1 MYKTLHIIFFL
12 YLKMIS
18 ARSKRRRILSL
29 VFILKCVSK
38 KLLIK
43 FQYSRKRRQDEERKQ
58 SDKAE
63 TLECLYTDNL
73 SE

>member
-1 MYKTLHIIFFL
+1 MV
-12 YLKMIS
+12 S
-18 ARSKRRRILSL
+18 ARSKRRTILSL

-43 FQYSRKRRQDEERKQ
+43 FQYSRKRRQDEEGKQ

-63 TLECLYTDNL
+63 TLYTDNNGQN
-73 SE
+73 

>member
-1 MYKTLHIIFFL
+1 MV
-12 YLKMIS
+12 S
-18 ARSKRRRILSL
+18 ARSKRRTILSL

-43 FQYSRKRRQDEERKQ
+43 FQYSRKRGQDEEGKQ

-63 TLECLYTDNL
+63 TLYTDNNGQN
-73 SE
+73 